1 MSGPGTYKDKLAPV
15 LRSAHKDFLEF
26 KRAEKLQCSQ
36 PRFTPARLNRK
47 LQSSSLVQSCNVHVW
62 GGLVQSHPK
71 GSSHHAP
78 CSYHSISS
86 SGLLTGFRSYCTSL
100 EHIYFHCT
108 VLFSFTYVFFAALCH
123 LGFPGLQ
130 SKAMAGKFLSLW
142 LEHRAIQ
149 FASREGASEDDKTM
163 CVCISTYC
171 SIIRLMGAGK
181 HILSEQEAKLFKELV
196 LRHLHAWVY
205 MHTRGLKLPK
215 GRPGKRTYQLL
226 PKLHHLWHLAFDT
239 ESTRLNPV
247 NTQLMTAESFIGS
260 VGRTARACHRASV
273 ANRTLERY
281 LCKLH
286 LKIQE
291 IS

>member
-1 MSGPGTYKDKLAPV
+1 LRRKKRLGPLDPQQLPSKKPRLASLLKTDKASVQPVNPFEEVLIDEFCTGASSATRDKLAPV

-47 LQSSSLVQSCNVHVW
+47 LQSS
-62 GGLVQSHPK
+62 
-71 GSSHHAP
+71 
-78 CSYHSISS
+78 
-86 SGLLTGFRSYCTSL
+86 
-100 EHIYFHCT
+100 
-108 VLFSFTYVFFAALCH
+108 
-123 LGFPGLQ
+123 FPGLQ

-247 NTQLMTAESFIGS
+247 NT
-260 VGRTARACHRASV
+260 H
-273 ANRTLERY
+273 
-281 LCKLH
+281 
-286 LKIQE
+286 
-291 IS
+291 